1 MDSVVNEI
9 GSDSVR
15 RLVRLLASVGA
26 ALVLVVI
33 VSSAYLRLHDAGLSC
48 ADWPACYGA
57 THRAAEATTGER
69 AARLAHRFTATG
81 VTAVLIAL
89 LTVALRQ
96 RPRLRRVAKIAGS
109 GLAIAA
115 ALALIGAV
123 SSESARDAPLPTV
136 TLANLAGGFALLA
149 LMGWLRQE
157 TRASP
162 TGARSSRTAASAS
175 ASPPRWLPALAA
187 VALVALVV
195 QVLLGGL
202 VSARFAAL
210 ACPSFPL
217 CGADAPPGSWRNAFN
232 PFSVLALDASRTIVR
247 PAALASLHWAHRV
260 VAHVVL
266 VLDAVLAVALYRAGL
281 RGYAIAVATVTVAT
295 IALGAASV
303 LNALPLGVVLAHN
316 FAAALLLATLVATNV
331 RLRGREIAIRG
342 DAIQSV

>member
-1 MDSVVNEI
+1 VNEL

-57 THRAAEATTGER
+57 THRAAEATMGER

-96 RPRLRRVAKIAGS
+96 RPRLHRVATIAGA

-123 SSESARDAPLPTV
+123 SSEAARDAPLPAV
-136 TLANLAGGFALLA
+136 TLANLGGGFALLA
-149 LMGWLRQE
+149 LMGWLRHE
-157 TRASP
+157 TPASP
-162 TGARSSRTAASAS
+162 TASAASSRAVASAS
-175 ASPPRWLPALAA
+175 ASAPRWLRALAA
-187 VALVALVV
+187 LALVALVV

-232 PFSVLALDASRTIVR
+232 PFSVLAVDASRTIVR

-266 VLDAVLAVALYRAGL
+266 LLDAALAVALYRAGL
-281 RGYAIAVATVTVAT
+281 RGYGFAVAAVTVAAV
-295 IALGAASV
+295 ALGAASV

-316 FAAALLLATLVATNV
+316 FAAALLLATLVAANV
-331 RLRGREIAIRG
+331 ELRARANPLPRP
-342 DAIQSV
+342 AA